1 MKFARACYSSIASM
15 FGSPA
20 QNSAPKYIEGTSLN
34 ILGTTMGNFFIFG
47 IAKYFIMKIEVSKK
61 QKTNTIIYRRR
72 FTMIYVNIKLPVG
85 MQHFLH
91 LLGR

>member
-20 QNSAPKYIEGTSLN
+20 KNSAPKYIEGTSLN
-34 ILGTTMGNFFIFG
+34 ILGTTMGNFFLFG
-47 IAKYFIMKIEVSKK
+47 ITKYFIMKIEVY
-61 QKTNTIIYRRR
+61 KTRNRIIYIR
-72 FTMIYVNIKLPVG
+72 FAMIYVNIKLPVG
-85 MQHFLH
+85 MQHFYL